1 MDSFLDPI
9 FAKIVEV
16 LTTIFSTIIGIIFYN
31 GVTTVIFGLLFFN
44 LLGFYLMKL
53 DKSIAK
59 SNGEIKEKN
68 KDKNEKELK
77 KLLRK
82 RISESSLLLTAFV
95 GGSLGI
101 LGGMYVFRHKTQ
113 KPAFRVGVPIII
125 AFQIILII
133 YSLIKNLIVK

>member
-68 KDKNEKELK
+68 KDKNEKELT